1 MYDFLLISC
10 ELINGHLGLYRSPER
25 HYPLVTY
32 FFIVVDMPR
41 NRQRTTA
48 KAAWTEEDLRS
59 AKTAIEGG
67 MSKRKAAKQY
77 NIPFTTLRDRLK
89 NENMSNPSL
98 GRKPVFTQQ
107 QETEIAEQVKLLG
120 SLYYGLDV
128 VNLRKLVYKYAE
140 LNNIK
145 NNFDRSSK
153 TAGLDWVHA
162 FMRRNPSVSIRK
174 AEATSLNR
182 ISAFNKVE
190 ITYFYDKLEDVM
202 EKHKFIPNNIYNA
215 DETGIT
221 TVTDPGKVLAE
232 KGQKRVGFVTS
243 GERGSNIT
251 IMCAMSAAG
260 NFIPPMFIFAR
271 QRMTPLLEKDGPAS
285 ALYTNSKNG
294 WINEDL
300 FVTWLKH
307 FAAFSKPTQESPV
320 LLILDNHSSHISL
333 QAYNFC
339 KENYIT
345 MLSIPPHSSHRTQPL
360 DVSFYGPLKAAYR
373 HECNRHMKTHLMSR
387 ITPYDVAGLF
397 NKAYVQVAN
406 ISKAESGFRATGIYP
421 LNPNVFTEQ
430 DFLAASLMAQES
442 EQTTENLDPNVQN
455 LEDPQPDGIA
465 IISKHTSPLPCSSN
479 KDQRSES
486 VLAVAS
492 NHQELIDEQRTP
504 VSFDAIATTPT
515 IEPSSKPRQR
525 KRKQHAAIL
534 TSTPMKIILE
544 EKQQK
549 KIAKLNKTGK
559 GDKSKPKKVVKE
571 KKNKHIKQKSYKR
584 KILQESS
591 SESEDE
597 EHLCDDDSDD
607 GMNVDDENHNK
618 CIICEEF
625 GKNNEMWYRCTFCG
639 LWAHAIC
646 SGWDSPDGYI
656 CDLCLRK

>member
-1 MYDFLLISC
+1 M
-10 ELINGHLGLYRSPER
+10 GLYRSSER

-48 KAAWTEEDLRS
+48 KAAWTQEVLQS

-67 MSKRKAAKQY
+67 LSKRKAAKQY

-89 NENMSNPSL
+89 NENMSNPRL

-120 SLYYGLDV
+120 SLYYGLNVAD
-128 VNLRKLVYKYAE
+128 LRKLVYKYAE

-145 NNFDRSSK
+145 NNFEQSSK

-162 FMRRNPSVSIRK
+162 FMTRNPSVSIRK

-182 ISAFNKVE
+182 ISAFNKEE
-190 ITYFYDKLEDVM
+190 ITHFYDKLGDLM
-202 EKHKFIPNNIYNA
+202 EKHKFIPSNIYNA

-232 KGQKRVGFVTS
+232 KGQRRVGSVTS

-251 IMCAMSAAG
+251 VMCAMSAAG

-271 QRMTPLLEKDGPAS
+271 QRMTPLLEKDGPAG

-307 FAAFSKPTQESPV
+307 FAAFAKPTQESPV

-333 QAYNFC
+333 QAFNFC
-339 KENYIT
+339 KENHIT

-373 HECNRHMKTHLMSR
+373 HECNRHMKTHLMSK

-421 LNPNVFTEQ
+421 LNPNIFTDQ
-430 DFLAASLMAQES
+430 DFLAASLMSQES
-442 EQTTENLDPNVQN
+442 EQIAENQDPNVQN
-455 LEDPQPDGIA
+455 FEDAQSDGMA
-465 IISKHTSPLPCSSN
+465 IISGHTSPLAGPSN
-479 KDQRSES
+479 KDQCSES
-486 VLAVAS
+486 VLAVAC
-492 NHQELIDEQRTP
+492 NQELVDEQRTP
-504 VSFDAIATTPT
+504 VSFAAIATTPT
-515 IEPSSKPRQR
+515 IAPSSKPGQR
-525 KRKQHAAIL
+525 KRKQHATIITA
-534 TSTPMKIILE
+534 TPMKIILE
-544 EKQQK
+544 DKEKK

-559 GDKSKPKKVVKE
+559 DDKSRPKKVVKE
-571 KKNKHIKQKSYKR
+571 KKNKHMKQKSYKR

-607 GMNVDDENHNK
+607 EMNVDDENYNK

-625 GKNNEMWYRCTFCG
+625 GKNNELWYRCTICG

-656 CDLCLRK
+656 CDLCVQK